1 MSLRCEEC
9 TKTTNHCC
17 KADIPLGLLDALH
30 MKYLLVDKY
39 KLLAKEDVLI
49 NLHPNGQESMY
60 YVLNIQDIPKGS
72 EIDIRHHNCAAL
84 IDGKCAVYADRP
96 NICRQYGSDFMKC
109 RFDCE
114 DTPVDIGA
122 LSFEDI
128 KELDTKAF
136 NASML
141 KDIKPLDRDM

>member
-39 KLLAKEDVLI
+39 KVLAKEDVLI

-60 YVLNIQDIPKGS
+60 FVLNIQDIPKDS

-84 IDGKCAVYADRP
+84 IDGKCVVYADRP

-128 KELDTKAF
+128 RELDVKAF
-136 NASML
+136 NTSL
-141 KDIKPLDRDM
+141 SIDIRPLDV